1 MKVKWMMTQPKPMLM
16 RRNRR
21 VEGCQICRVKVKV
34 VEGLRSKKTDRRV
47 EKRGSGQV
55 VEHVPRGKLAK
66 GVEAKNR
73 QSRSRNIKL
82 ILRGSV
88 EHGCLRTRI

>member
-1 MKVKWMMTQPKPMLM
+1 METTNSDNSGDKSETADSDEPNHMKVKWMMTQPKPMLM

-66 GVEAKNR
+66 GAEVKNR
-73 QSRSRNIKL
+73 
-82 ILRGSV
+82 
-88 EHGCLRTRI
+88 